1 MSRNFPT
8 LKKALSVI
16 GALNIPQ
23 LSALRILLGCSLV
36 FGASSLWHTNLFLEI
51 VSMAFLGFTLG
62 RFFEV
67 TRRFVAF
74 IGSVWILAV
83 LLDPFLW
90 NLLYFPWPLHYE
102 SVFWLSL
109 TGNTL
114 VLAIFILSLLLGR
127 DLEKLNGGSSDE
139 K

>member
-8 LKKALSVI
+8 LKKALSLI

-23 LSALRILLGCSLV
+23 LSASRILLGCSLV
-36 FGASSLWHTNLFLEI
+36 FGAASLWQTNIFLEI

-90 NLLYFPWPLHYE
+90 NRLYFPWPLHYE

-127 DLEKLNGGSSDE
+127 DLEKMNGGS
-139 K
+139 

>member
-1 MSRNFPT
+1 MSRNFQT
-8 LKKALSVI
+8 VKKALNLI
-16 GALNIPQ
+16 GAINIPQ

-36 FGASSLWHTNLFLEI
+36 FGAASLWQTNLFLEI

-62 RFFEV
+62 RFFNI

-90 NLLYFPWPLHYE
+90 NLMYFSLAPMPYNLA
-102 SVFWLSL
+102 FWLSL
-109 TGNTL
+109 TGNSL
-114 VLAIFILSLLLGR
+114 VLALFILSLLLGR
-127 DLEKLNGGSSDE
+127 DLEKINGGS
-139 K
+139 